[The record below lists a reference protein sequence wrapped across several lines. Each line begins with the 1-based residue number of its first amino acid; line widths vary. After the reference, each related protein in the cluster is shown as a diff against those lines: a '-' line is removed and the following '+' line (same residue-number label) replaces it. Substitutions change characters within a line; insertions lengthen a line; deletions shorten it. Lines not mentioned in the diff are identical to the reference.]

1 MKVFEKF
8 VVCQGCHKMSTINYT
23 DKEYTKTTT
32 CMVCGKISTYKIK
45 PYENINGKVGR
56 PSTTENQS

>member
-1 MKVFEKF
+1 MKAFEKF

-32 CMVCGKISTYKIK
+32 CMVCGKISTYQLKT
-45 PYENINGKVGR
+45 YEIGNRKMGR
-56 PSTTENQS
+56 PSTTQK

>member
-23 DKEYTKTTT
+23 NKEYTKTTT

-45 PYENINGKVGR
+45 PYENING
-56 PSTTENQS
+56 NQS

>member
-23 DKEYTKTTT
+23 NKEYTKTTT
-32 CMVCGKISTYKIK
+32 CMVCGKISTYKLKKNEFSNRKIG
-45 PYENINGKVGR
+45 Y
-56 PSTTENQS
+56 PSPTQN

>member
-23 DKEYTKTTT
+23 NKEYTKTTT
-32 CMVCGKISTYKIK
+32 CMVCGKISRYKLKKNEVSNRKIG
-45 PYENINGKVGR
+45 N
-56 PSTTENQS
+56 PSPTQNQ

>member
-23 DKEYTKTTT
+23 NKEYTKTTT
-32 CMVCGKISTYKIK
+32 CMVCGKISTYKLKKNEVSNRKIG
-45 PYENINGKVGR
+45 N
-56 PSTTENQS
+56 PSPTQNQ

>member
-23 DKEYTKTTT
+23 NKEYSKTTT
-32 CMVCGKISTYKIK
+32 CMVCGKISTYKL
-45 PYENINGKVGR
+45 KVWKKVK
-56 PSTTENQS
+56 

>member
-23 DKEYTKTTT
+23 DKQYNKTTT
-32 CMVCGKISTYKIK
+32 CMVCGKISTYQLKA
-45 PYENINGKVGR
+45 YETINRKMGR
-56 PSTTENQS
+56 PSTTQK